1 MMVAEA
7 SPRKAA
13 EGSTGTSQALPPGR
27 SPAATPEPASAVPAE
42 PGPVATPEGFGAATP
57 GGGRELHASFGP
69 RIVLLVLGVLG
80 IQLGFIGSY
89 VGAFHHPVPH
99 SAPVAVVAPGPS
111 ARSMSAGLDRLP
123 GRPVSSRVVA
133 ARADAVR
140 LIDNESVDGALVVT
154 RRGLQVLV
162 AGGDGGA
169 MSDAVATVGQAFA
182 ASEHMQA
189 TVTDVRPESSG
200 DARGLSGFYL
210 VVGWSVGGY
219 LLASIL
225 AVSIGPRPR
234 SRRDALVRL
243 GALAAYSVLSGVGGA
258 LVVRSV
264 GALPLHTIALAALG
278 TLTVFGVGAFSMG
291 LEAFAGVVGIGLVIL
306 VLVVLGNPSAGG
318 AYPTPLLPA
327 FWRAVGQWL
336 PPGAGTTAVRTIEYF
351 PAAGVLHQAL
361 VLGGYALAG
370 MLATVAAAGWRKARL
385 QAAPAGQ

>member
-1 MMVAEA
+1 MVAEA
-7 SPRKAA
+7 STRKVAT
-13 EGSTGTSQALPPGR
+13 GSTRTGQAPPALRTS
-27 SPAATPEPASAVPAE
+27 AATPEPVSA
-42 PGPVATPEGFGAATP
+42 ATPEPVPATTA
-57 GGGRELHASFGP
+57 GGGRELHAAFGP

-89 VGAFHHPVPH
+89 VAAFHHPVPH
-99 SAPVAVVAPGPS
+99 SAPLAVVAPGAS
-111 ARSMSAGLDRLP
+111 AGPVSAGLDRLP
-123 GRPVSSRVVA
+123 GRPVSAKVVA
-133 ARADAVR
+133 DRAQAIR
-140 LIDNESVDGALVVT
+140 LIGNESVDGALVVT
-154 RRGLQVLV
+154 PRGLQVLV
-162 AGGDGGA
+162 ASSDGGA
-169 MSDAVATVGQAFA
+169 MSDAVASVGRAFA
-182 ASEHMQA
+182 ASEHMPA
-189 TVTDVRPESSG
+189 TVTDVRPANSG

-234 SRRDALVRL
+234 GRRDALVRL
-243 GALAAYSVLSGVGGA
+243 GALAAYSVLSGAGGA
-258 LVVRSV
+258 MVVRSV
-264 GALPLHTIALAALG
+264 GALPGHTLGLAALG
-278 TLTVFGVGAFSMG
+278 ALTAFGVGAFSMG

-361 VLGGYALAG
+361 VLGGYAVAGVLAS
-370 MLATVAAAGWRKARL
+370 LAAAGRRRPR
-385 QAAPAGQ
+385 APAATLQTPATA

>member
-1 MMVAEA
+1 MAVDA
-7 SPRKAA
+7 STSRPTEGAA
-13 EGSTGTSQALPPGR
+13 SRRE
-27 SPAATPEPASAVPAE
+27 ASAVPGTPAPVPEAGSSVTAE
-42 PGPVATPEGFGAATP
+42 PVPAAT
-57 GGGRELHASFGP
+57 GRGRELHASFGP

-99 SAPVAVVAPGPS
+99 AAPVAVVAPGPS
-111 ARSMSAGLDRLP
+111 ARSVSAGLDQLP
-123 GRPVSSRVVA
+123 GRPVSARVVGD
-133 ARADAVR
+133 RAEAVR
-140 LIDNESVDGALVVT
+140 LIDNESVDGALVLAPGGV
-154 RRGLQVLV
+154 QVLV

-169 MSDAVATVGQAFA
+169 MSDAVTRVGRAFA
-182 ASEHMQA
+182 ASQHLPA
-189 TVTDVRPESSG
+189 TVTDVRPNNSG

-225 AVSIGPRPR
+225 AVSIGPRPAN
-234 SRRDALVRL
+234 RRDALVRL

-264 GALPLHTIALAALG
+264 GALPLHTLGLAALG

-351 PAAGVLHQAL
+351 PAASVLHQSL

-370 MLATVAAAGWRKARL
+370 VLASLVAARRGRPRAR
-385 QAAPAGQ
+385 AASLHTPATA